1 MRDFRRDLIREPS
14 ARQTQHSARMAAMK
28 AVDPRVTY
36 AELEQ
41 WPDDGRRYEL
51 HGGAVIV
58 VPTPLPIHQLVVLR
72 LTEILGQHARVTGGL
87 ALFAPL
93 DIVFSEYDVLQPDVV
108 FFDAERHRRIDLQR
122 PIRIVPSLVVE
133 VLSRSTAV
141 RDRDRKRHIF
151 ARYGVPE
158 YWIIDPSARTLEVLR
173 NSGRDFELA
182 SACEGERNVEAA
194 TLPGL
199 SFQLGTLFRI

>member
-1 MRDFRRDLIREPS
+1 
-14 ARQTQHSARMAAMK
+14 MK

-36 AELEQ
+36 AELEE

-51 HGGAVIV
+51 YSGEVIV
-58 VPTPLPIHQLVVLR
+58 VPTPLPIHQVVVLR
-72 LTEILGQHARVTGGL
+72 LTEILAEHARVTGGL

-108 FFDAERHRRIDLQR
+108 FFDAERHRRIDFQR

-133 VLSRSTAV
+133 VLSRSTAA
-141 RDRDRKRHIF
+141 RDRGRKRQIF

-158 YWIIDPSARTLEVLR
+158 YWIIDPPARTLEVLR
-173 NSGRDFELA
+173 NSGSDFEL
-182 SACEGERNVEAA
+182 SAAYEGEGNVEAA

-199 SFQLGTLFRI
+199 SFQLATLFPIRR

>member
-1 MRDFRRDLIREPS
+1 MR
-14 ARQTQHSARMAAMK
+14 

-51 HGGAVIV
+51 YGGEVIV
-58 VPTPLPIHQLVVLR
+58 VPTPLPIHQVVVLR
-72 LTEILGQHARVTGGL
+72 LTEILDQYARLTGGL

-108 FFDAERHRRIDLQR
+108 FFDAGRHQVIDLWR
-122 PIRIVPSLVVE
+122 PVRVVPNLVVE
-133 VLSRSTAV
+133 VLSRSTAA
-141 RDRDRKRHIF
+141 RDRGRKREVF

-158 YWIIDPSARTLEVLR
+158 YWIVDPPVQTLEVLR
-173 NSGRDFELA
+173 NAGGKFDPIPTFESDALV
-182 SACEGERNVEAA
+182 SSA
-194 TLPGL
+194 TLEALTFPL
-199 SFQLGTLFRI
+199 PPVFRP

>member
-1 MRDFRRDLIREPS
+1 
-14 ARQTQHSARMAAMK
+14 MK

-51 HGGAVIV
+51 YGGEAIV
-58 VPTPLPIHQLVVLR
+58 VPAPLPIHQVVALR
-72 LTEILGQHARVTGGL
+72 IYDVLKVYADKTGGL
-87 ALFAPL
+87 ALCSPL

-108 FFDAERHRRIDLQR
+108 FFDVDRTRQIDLETA
-122 PIRIVPSLVVE
+122 IRIVPTLVVE
-133 VLSRSTAV
+133 VLSRSTAL
-141 RDRDRKRHIF
+141 RDRGRKRDIF

-158 YWIIDPSARTLEVLR
+158 YWIVDPPARTLEILHH
-173 NSGRDFELA
+173 SGTLFELVA
-182 SACEGERNVEAA
+182 SFDTDSDVSAV

-199 SFQLGTLFRI
+199 TFSLREVFRR